1 MSVRSGTVNSMAEFK
16 VEADS
21 EYIRIDGFSFAPA
34 EAEDVK
40 AAASF
45 AGGMR
50 DFPALPP
57 RIPYKSFVVEFSE
70 DGTLVLSRANGDGK
84 VITFSFNTVDTLIL
98 AVDSALGIS
107 IDKKRH
113 DPSPRHAGALAMFN
127 TGDIIEGK
135 W

>member
-1 MSVRSGTVNSMAEFK
+1 MAEFK

-21 EYIRIDGFSFAPA
+21 EYIRVDGFTFAPA
-34 EAEDVK
+34 EAADVK

-50 DFPALPP
+50 DFPQLPP
-57 RIPYKSFVVEFSE
+57 RIPFKAFTVDFSE
-70 DGTLVLSRANGDGK
+70 DGTLTLARASGQGGA
-84 VITFSFNTVDTLIL
+84 ITFSFNTVDRLIL
-98 AVDSALGIS
+98 AVDSGLGIS

-113 DPSPRHAGALAMFN
+113 DPSPRHAGSLDMFN
-127 TGDIIEGK
+127 SGDIIEGS